1 MWRGTNH
8 LLQKECIGSE
18 RGETNSFFFFFGCS
32 ESVLLYMG
40 FLELQRVGAPLVSV
54 WLLLLQIMGSRAVG
68 SVAVAHRR
76 QQLLSMG
83 LVP

>member
-1 MWRGTNH
+1 MERDKPPAT
-8 LLQKECIGSE
+8 ERVYRVRE
-18 RGETNSFFFFFGCS
+18 RGNQFFFFWGGGCS

>member
-18 RGETNSFFFFFGCS
+18 RGETNSFFFGCS

-40 FLELQRVGAPLVSV
+40 FLELQRMGAPLVSV
-54 WLLLLQIMGSRAVG
+54 WLLLLQIMDCRAAG
-68 SVAVAHRR
+68 SVAMAHRL